1 MDEAEEMQVERMHEE
16 ADPGGADTD
25 KLSYEIFSILESKF
39 LFGYTDPHQ
48 LWMPKP
54 APPPAQ
60 ASAAVSVGKAAA
72 QRGKVCVLCV
82 DGGGGGLRALLAAR
96 ALAHLEAAL
105 RRASGDPGARVADYF
120 DLAAGTGAG
129 GVFAAMLFST
139 HSRGAPLFHA
149 DDAWRLVADH
159 APRLFRPPAGS
170 SSLFRRAKKRPL
182 AAPTA
187 ALEASMK
194 ATFGEELTLR
204 DTIKPVLISCY
215 DLRTSAP
222 LVFSRADA
230 LENQSYDF
238 RLCDV
243 GRAAWSE
250 AGRFEP
256 AEVASVDGATSCAAV
271 DGGPALG
278 SPGAAAITHVL
289 HNKHEFPFVRGVE
302 DLLVLSI
309 GGCSGGGDG
318 AAADADV
325 RRMRRWGSK
334 EWARPIARIAAD
346 GAADLVD
353 HAVARA
359 FGQCRSSNYLR
370 IQVGELLHRAYRF
383 HFPLILCVSN
393 SGKLPRD
400 QAKRES
406 MPPCGPDGEYEPTP
420 ANVSALLAAAD
431 EMLKQ
436 RNVESVLFEGRRVG
450 ELTNAEKLD
459 RFAAELVA
467 EHGSRGSRIAP
478 TVAFKQAPQKPSA
491 LG

>member
-1 MDEAEEMQVERMHEE
+1 MDEAEEMQVERLHDE
-16 ADPGGADTD
+16 AEAGGADTD

-48 LWMPKP
+48 LWLPK
-54 APPPAQ
+54 APAQ
-60 ASAAVSVGKAAA
+60 ASAAPAVPGKAA

-82 DGGGGGLRALLAAR
+82 DGGGGGLRALLAGR
-96 ALAHLEAAL
+96 TLAHLESAL
-105 RRASGDPGARVADYF
+105 RRASGDPEARVADYF
-120 DLAAGTGAG
+120 DLVAGTGAG

-139 HSRGAPLFHA
+139 HSRSAPLFHA
-149 DDAWRLVADH
+149 EDTWRLVADH
-159 APRLFRPPAGS
+159 APRLFRRPAS
-170 SSLFRRAKKRPL
+170 STSLFCRGKKRPL

-187 ALEASMK
+187 ALEVAMK
-194 ATFGEELTLR
+194 AAFGEELTLR

-215 DLRTSAP
+215 DLKTSAP
-222 LVFSRADA
+222 LLFSRADA
-230 LENQSYDF
+230 LENESYDF
-238 RLCDV
+238 RLCEV

-271 DGGPALG
+271 DGGPTMG
-278 SPGAAAITHVL
+278 SPAAAAITHVL

-309 GGCSGGGDG
+309 GGCSGGGPG
-318 AAADADV
+318 AAADADL
-325 RRMRRWGSK
+325 RRMRRWGPK

-370 IQVGELLHRAYRF
+370 IQ
-383 HFPLILCVSN
+383 
-393 SGKLPRD
+393 
-400 QAKRES
+400 AKRES
-406 MPPCGPDGEYEPTP
+406 MPPCGPDGEYDPTP
-420 ANVSALLAAAD
+420 ANVRALLAAAD

-450 ELTNAEKLD
+450 EQTNAEKLD
-459 RFAAELVA
+459 WFAGELIA
-467 EHGSRGSRIAP
+467 EHRSRGSRIAP

>member
-1 MDEAEEMQVERMHEE
+1 
-16 ADPGGADTD
+16 
-25 KLSYEIFSILESKF
+25 
-39 LFGYTDPHQ
+39 
-48 LWMPKP
+48 
-54 APPPAQ
+54 
-60 ASAAVSVGKAAA
+60 
-72 QRGKVCVLCV
+72 
-82 DGGGGGLRALLAAR
+82 
-96 ALAHLEAAL
+96 
-105 RRASGDPGARVADYF
+105 
-120 DLAAGTGAG
+120 
-129 GVFAAMLFST
+129 MLFST

-149 DDAWRLVADH
+149 DDTWRLVSDH
-159 APRLFRPPAGS
+159 APRLFRRPAGS
-170 SSLFRRAKKRPL
+170 SSTSLFCRGKKRPL
-182 AAPTA
+182 AEPTA
-187 ALEASMK
+187 ALEAAMK
-194 ATFGEELTLR
+194 SAFGEELTLR

-215 DLRTSAP
+215 DLKTSAP

-230 LENQSYDF
+230 LENESYDF
-238 RLCDV
+238 RLGEV

-256 AEVASVDGATSCAAV
+256 AEVSSVDGATSCAAV
-271 DGGPALG
+271 DGGPTMG
-278 SPGAAAITHVL
+278 SPAAAAITHVL

-309 GGCSGGGDG
+309 GGCSGGGPG
-318 AAADADV
+318 ATADADL

-370 IQVGELLHRAYRF
+370 IQ
-383 HFPLILCVSN
+383 
-393 SGKLPRD
+393 
-400 QAKRES
+400 AKRES

-420 ANVSALLAAAD
+420 GNVRALLAAAD

-450 ELTNAEKLD
+450 EQTNAEKLD
-459 RFAAELVA
+459 WFAAELVA
-467 EHGSRGSRIAP
+467 EHRSRSSRIAP